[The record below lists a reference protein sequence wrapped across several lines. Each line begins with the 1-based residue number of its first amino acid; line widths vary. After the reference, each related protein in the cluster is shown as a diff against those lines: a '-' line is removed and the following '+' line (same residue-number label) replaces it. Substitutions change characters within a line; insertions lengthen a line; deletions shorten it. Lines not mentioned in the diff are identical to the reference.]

1 VGLTKN
7 PKTVRYKEFQSK
19 MRNYVLH
26 VKNRYLVVSSFNFI
40 ETFIQF
46 DFLKYKWRELKNDF
60 DDRYLGCSI

>member
-1 VGLTKN
+1 
-7 PKTVRYKEFQSK
+7 